1 MKKVFVQ
8 TKSTRRC
15 AVKVRIKREH
25 LKEYIKKYFKSD
37 SELLSVQKYSR
48 LAEDSML
55 SSVSSFPEEME
66 IEISES
72 DIVKEKSNL
81 EMWEEIFFDESR
93 DPDEKAAVLNS
104 LDYDPTQAYEKIVE
118 GK

>member
-1 MKKVFVQ
+1 MN
-8 TKSTRRC
+8 
-15 AVKVRIKREH
+15 KRP
-25 LKEYIKKYFKSD
+25 KI
-37 SELLSVQKYSR
+37 
-48 LAEDSML
+48 EDWESGKIEIPDE
-55 SSVSSFPEEME
+55 FE

>member
-1 MKKVFVQ
+1 M
-8 TKSTRRC
+8 
-15 AVKVRIKREH
+15 KVRIKREQ
-25 LKEYIKKYFKSD
+25 LVKYFD
-37 SELLSVQKYSR
+37 ITLKYKWGIVGQQLHDYGIYSI
-48 LAEDSML
+48 L
-55 SSVSSFPEEME
+55 PEEME
-66 IEISES
+66 LEISES

>member
-1 MKKVFVQ
+1 M
-8 TKSTRRC
+8 
-15 AVKVRIKREH
+15 KVRIKREQVMGFLAGRAIFLPKGLS
-25 LKEYIKKYFKSD
+25 LKDF
-37 SELLSVQKYSR
+37 
-48 LAEDSML
+48 
-55 SSVSSFPEEME
+55 SFDNLFPGEME
-66 IEISES
+66 FEISES

-93 DPDEKAAVLNS
+93 DPDEKAAVFNS